1 MEIFGLAT
9 QATEGDLTEEKK
21 MIIGAHMDANE

>member
-9 QATEGDLTEEKK
+9 QATEGDLTEEKQ
-21 MIIGAHMDANE
+21 MIIGAYIDPN